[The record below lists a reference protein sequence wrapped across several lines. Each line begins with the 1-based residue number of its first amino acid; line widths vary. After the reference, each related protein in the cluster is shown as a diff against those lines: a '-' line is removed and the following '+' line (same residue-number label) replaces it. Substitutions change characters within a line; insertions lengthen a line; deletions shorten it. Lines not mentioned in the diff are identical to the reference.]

1 MPTGGRMPPSRA
13 RWERATTLWRQPSW
27 LPVNAASLLRLGKS
41 DIPHQLAAGCRTHW
55 QRWKRATTLWRQ
67 PFWLPVNAASLL
79 RLGKSD
85 TSQTNLRQD
94 AALTGTLEARHHAV
108 EATILVASECSILA
122 AFGKE

>member
-1 MPTGGRMPPSRA
+1 MQHPCCVWERVTHHMPTGGRMPPS
-13 RWERATTLWRQPSW
+13 
-27 LPVNAASLLRLGKS
+27 
-41 DIPHQLAAGCRTHW
+41 LA
-55 QRWKRATTLWRQ
+55 RWKRATTLWRQ
-67 PFWLPVNAASLL
+67 PSWLPVNAASLL